1 MCTRFYADIDNEMKP
16 FIDEAQSASFAQQMM
31 ISLSR
36 PLAMSGE
43 IRPTDIAAVIAPA
56 RNGQRAVFPMQWGFS
71 ISGMKTPIVNAR
83 IESAAEKPTFRD
95 SWYRRR
101 CVIPASWYYEWQHY
115 KTPDGRT
122 RTGEKYA
129 IQPPNSNVTWLAGLY
144 RFEEL
149 NGFRYPVFVVLT
161 REPSEAVSGIH
172 DRMPVILPEK
182 AVDEWIAVGGEPE
195 QVAKAVVTDLV
206 IEKA

>member
-1 MCTRFYADIDNEMKP
+1 MCTRFYADIDKELKP
-16 FIDEAQSASFAQQMM
+16 FADAAHQASFAEQMM
-31 ISLSR
+31 IELSR
-36 PLAMSGE
+36 PLSMSGE

-56 RNGQRAVFPMQWGFS
+56 RNGRRAVFPMQWGFS

-115 KTPDGRT
+115 RTSDGRM

-129 IQPPNSNVTWLAGLY
+129 IQPRDSKITWLAGLY
-144 RFEEL
+144 RFEKK
-149 NGFRYPVFVVLT
+149 GKFMVKTIPVYILSVLSSA
-161 REPSEAVSGIH
+161 EF
-172 DRMPVILPEK
+172 
-182 AVDEWIAVGGEPE
+182 
-195 QVAKAVVTDLV
+195 
-206 IEKA
+206 